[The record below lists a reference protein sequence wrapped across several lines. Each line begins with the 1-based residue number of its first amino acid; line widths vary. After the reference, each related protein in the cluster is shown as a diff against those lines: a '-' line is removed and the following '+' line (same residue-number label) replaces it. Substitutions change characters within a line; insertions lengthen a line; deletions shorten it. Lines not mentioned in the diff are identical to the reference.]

1 MTRMSRTIGLVLLGG
16 AALSAC
22 CCLLPRRDPPPPPQQ
37 YDENGNPIP
46 PAQTTAH
53 STVRRHGPLWVP
65 WYWGGS
71 SYSPGYRPGTPF
83 RSGGTTYRSGPTF
96 RPGGASPV
104 SPGGTVTRGG
114 FGSTG
119 RSVGGSAA

>member
-22 CCLLPRRDPPPPPQQ
+22 CCLIPRPQPAPPVQQ

-46 PAQTTAH
+46 LAQTTSTH
-53 STVRRHGPLWVP
+53 TTVRRHGPLWVP

-71 SYSPGYRPGTPF
+71 SYS
-83 RSGGTTYRSGPTF
+83 SGYRSGPLF
-96 RPGGASPV
+96 RSGSSYRPSGASPV
-104 SPGGTVTRGG
+104 SPGGSVTRGG

-119 RSVGGSAA
+119 RGIGGTAS